1 MQGVG
6 VRSLVGERR
15 SYMLL
20 SASKKII
27 KILKTNKNKEYVW
40 EKPIQYCRAIILQ
53 LKYINLIIKKEKHK
67 VYNSVSFNIS
77 TELCSHHYSQFS

>member
-1 MQGVG
+1 MQGVR

-15 SYMLL
+15 SCMLL

-27 KILKTNKNKEYVW
+27 KILKTNKEYIW

-53 LKYINLIIKKEKHK
+53 LKYINLIIKKEKNK
-67 VYNSVSFNIS
+67 VYNSVSFNIF
-77 TELCSHHYSQFS
+77 TEFCCHHYSQFS